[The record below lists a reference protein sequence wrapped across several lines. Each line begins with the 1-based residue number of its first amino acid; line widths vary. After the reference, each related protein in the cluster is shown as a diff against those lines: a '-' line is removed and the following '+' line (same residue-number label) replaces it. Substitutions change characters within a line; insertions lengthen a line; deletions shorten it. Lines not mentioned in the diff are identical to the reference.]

1 MLFPQR
7 IMWVTRAKLK
17 IILIHVHST
26 RLEKVVT
33 VSFKSD
39 RKFFVGV
46 IRILLKQ
53 LTTVD
58 SDRFATCQ
66 NLKDG

>member
-7 IMWVTRAKLK
+7 IMWVTRAKVK
-17 IILIHVHST
+17 IILIHVHSI

-58 SDRFATCQ
+58 SDRFATWQ
-66 NLKDG
+66 NLTDG